1 MSDTTKPKR
10 YRVYSK
16 FLKEKYGEKVYKL
29 PVALPLTCP
38 NRDGSAGVGG
48 CVFCGEIGAGYEN
61 LPASMTVQEQLQ
73 ANIAHIAPKYKA
85 YKYIPYYQ
93 NFSNTY
99 LPVDRFKAYME
110 EGCIDSTVG
119 LAIATRPDCISD
131 PYLEVLQDIRER
143 FNVDIYLEYGLQSVN
158 YHTLEKINR
167 GHGLAE
173 FIDAILRTKKYGIST
188 CAHMI
193 LNLPWDTM
201 DDTVEGA
208 RILSALG
215 VDQVKLHAL
224 YIVMNTLMAKWYEAG
239 DFSLISADE
248 YIDRVIA
255 FLRNLDDRIVLQ
267 RLVGRAPETNTLFT
281 NWSMGWWRIQEEID
295 RRMEEMDVRQGDL
308 CNYLNGPAVRKFLQ
322 NQDSR

>member
-10 YRVYSK
+10 YRAISA

-61 LPASMTVQEQLQ
+61 LPASMTVQEQLVK
-73 ANIAHIAPKYKA
+73 NIAHIAPKYKA

-99 LPVDRFKAYME
+99 LEPERFKEYME
-110 EGCIDSTVG
+110 AGCIDSTVG
-119 LAIATRPDCISD
+119 LAIATRPDCIND
-131 PYLEVLQDIRER
+131 TYLEILKGIKETYG
-143 FNVDIYLEYGLQSVN
+143 VDIYLEYGLQSVN

-167 GHGLAE
+167 GHGMAE
-173 FIDAILRTKKYGIST
+173 FIDAVLRTKRYGFSV

-193 LNLPWDTM
+193 VNLPWDTM
-201 DDTVEGA
+201 TDTIEGA
-208 RILSALG
+208 RILTAFG

-224 YIVMNTLMAKWYEAG
+224 YIVKNTLMDKWYEEKQ
-239 DFSLISADE
+239 FELISADE
-248 YIDRVIA
+248 YIERVIA
-255 FLRNLDDRIVLQ
+255 FLRHLDKNIVLQ
-267 RLVGRAPETNTLFT
+267 RLVGRAPEENTLFT
-281 NWSMGWWRIQEEID
+281 NWSMGWWRIQEEIE
-295 RRMEEMDVRQGDL
+295 RRMDERDVRQGDL
-308 CNYLNGPAVRKFLQ
+308 CNYLNGSAVRKFL
-322 NQDSR
+322 

>member
-10 YRVYSK
+10 YRAISA

-61 LPASMTVQEQLQ
+61 LPASMTVQEQLEK
-73 ANIAHIAPKYKA
+73 NIAHIAPKYKA

-99 LPVDRFKAYME
+99 LEPDRFRAYME
-110 EGCIDSTVG
+110 AGCIDSTVG
-119 LAIATRPDCISD
+119 LAIATRPDCIND
-131 PYLEVLQDIRER
+131 TYLEILQDIKETYG
-143 FNVDIYLEYGLQSVN
+143 VDIYLEYGLQSVN

-167 GHGLAE
+167 GHGMAE
-173 FIDAILRTKKYGIST
+173 FIDAVLRTKRYGFSV

-193 LNLPWDTM
+193 VNLPWDTM
-201 DDTVEGA
+201 TDTIEGA
-208 RILSALG
+208 RILTALG

-224 YIVMNTLMAKWYEAG
+224 YIVKNTLMAKWYEAKQ
-239 DFSLISADE
+239 FELISADE
-248 YIDRVIA
+248 YIERVIA
-255 FLRNLDDRIVLQ
+255 FLRHLDKNIVLQ
-267 RLVGRAPETNTLFT
+267 RLVGRAPEENTLFT
-281 NWSMGWWRIQEEID
+281 NWSMGWWRIQEEIE
-295 RRMEEMDVRQGDL
+295 RRMDERDVRQGDL
-308 CNYLNGPAVRKFLQ
+308 CNYLNGSAVRKFL
-322 NQDSR
+322 

>member
-10 YRVYSK
+10 YRAISA

-61 LPASMTVQEQLQ
+61 LPASMTVQEQLVK
-73 ANIAHIAPKYKA
+73 NIAHIAPKYKA

-99 LPVDRFKAYME
+99 LEPERFKEYME
-110 EGCIDSTVG
+110 AGCIDSTVG
-119 LAIATRPDCISD
+119 LAIATRPDCIND
-131 PYLEVLQDIRER
+131 TYLEILKGIKETYG
-143 FNVDIYLEYGLQSVN
+143 VDIYLEYGLQSVN

-167 GHGLAE
+167 GHGMAE
-173 FIDAILRTKKYGIST
+173 FIDAVLRTKRYGFSV

-193 LNLPWDTM
+193 VNLPWDTM
-201 DDTVEGA
+201 TDTIEGA
-208 RILSALG
+208 RILTSLG

-224 YIVMNTLMAKWYEAG
+224 YIVKNTLMAKWYEEKQ
-239 DFSLISADE
+239 FELISADE
-248 YIDRVIA
+248 YIERVIA
-255 FLRNLDDRIVLQ
+255 FLRHLDKNIVLQ
-267 RLVGRAPETNTLFT
+267 RLVGRAPEENTLFT
-281 NWSMGWWRIQEEID
+281 NWSMGWWRIQEEIE
-295 RRMEEMDVRQGDL
+295 RRMDERDVRQGDL
-308 CNYLNGPAVRKFLQ
+308 CNYLNGSAVRKFL
-322 NQDSR
+322 

>member
-10 YRVYSK
+10 YRAISA

-61 LPASMTVQEQLQ
+61 LPASMTVQEQLVK
-73 ANIAHIAPKYKA
+73 NIAHIAPKYKA

-99 LPVDRFKAYME
+99 LEPERFKEYME
-110 EGCIDSTVG
+110 AGCIDSTVG
-119 LAIATRPDCISD
+119 LAIATRPDCIND
-131 PYLEVLQDIRER
+131 TYLEILKGIKETYG
-143 FNVDIYLEYGLQSVN
+143 VDIYLEYGLQSVN

-167 GHGLAE
+167 GHGMAE
-173 FIDAILRTKKYGIST
+173 FIDAVLRTKRYGFSV

-193 LNLPWDTM
+193 VNLPWDTM
-201 DDTVEGA
+201 TDTIEGA
-208 RILSALG
+208 RILTALG

-224 YIVMNTLMAKWYEAG
+224 YIVKNTLMAKWYEEKQ
-239 DFSLISADE
+239 FELISADE
-248 YIDRVIA
+248 YIERVIA
-255 FLRNLDDRIVLQ
+255 FLRHLDKNIVLQ
-267 RLVGRAPETNTLFT
+267 RLVGRAPEGNTLFT
-281 NWSMGWWRIQEEID
+281 NWSMGWWRIQEEIE
-295 RRMEEMDVRQGDL
+295 RRMDERDVRQGDL
-308 CNYLNGPAVRKFLQ
+308 CNYLNGSAVRKFL
-322 NQDSR
+322 

>member
-10 YRVYSK
+10 YRAISA

-61 LPASMTVQEQLQ
+61 LPASMTVQEQLVK
-73 ANIAHIAPKYKA
+73 NIAHIAPKYKA

-99 LPVDRFKAYME
+99 LEPERFKEYME
-110 EGCIDSTVG
+110 AGCIDSTVG
-119 LAIATRPDCISD
+119 LAIATRPDCIND
-131 PYLEVLQDIRER
+131 TYLEILKGIKETYG
-143 FNVDIYLEYGLQSVN
+143 VDIYLEYGLQSVN

-167 GHGLAE
+167 GHGMAE
-173 FIDAILRTKKYGIST
+173 FIGAVLRTKRYGFSV

-193 LNLPWDTM
+193 VNLPWDTM
-201 DDTVEGA
+201 TDTIEGA
-208 RILSALG
+208 RILTALG

-224 YIVMNTLMAKWYEAG
+224 YIVKNTLMAKWYEEKQ
-239 DFSLISADE
+239 FELISADE
-248 YIDRVIA
+248 YIERVIA
-255 FLRNLDDRIVLQ
+255 FLRHLDKNIVLQ
-267 RLVGRAPETNTLFT
+267 RLVGRAPEENTLFT
-281 NWSMGWWRIQEEID
+281 NWSMGWWRIQEEIE
-295 RRMEEMDVRQGDL
+295 RRMDERDVRQGDL
-308 CNYLNGPAVRKFLQ
+308 CNYLNGSAVRKFL
-322 NQDSR
+322 

>member
-10 YRVYSK
+10 YRAISA

-61 LPASMTVQEQLQ
+61 LPASMTVQEQLVK
-73 ANIAHIAPKYKA
+73 NIAHIAPKYKA

-99 LPVDRFKAYME
+99 LEPERFKEYME
-110 EGCIDSTVG
+110 AGCIDSTVG
-119 LAIATRPDCISD
+119 LAIATRPDCIND
-131 PYLEVLQDIRER
+131 TYLEILKGIKETYG
-143 FNVDIYLEYGLQSVN
+143 VDIYLEYGLQSVN

-167 GHGLAE
+167 GHGMAE
-173 FIDAILRTKKYGIST
+173 FIDAVLRTKRYGFSV

-193 LNLPWDTM
+193 VNLPWDTM
-201 DDTVEGA
+201 TDTIEGA
-208 RILSALG
+208 RILTALG

-224 YIVMNTLMAKWYEAG
+224 YIVKNTLMAKWYEEKQ
-239 DFSLISADE
+239 FELISADE
-248 YIDRVIA
+248 YIERVIA
-255 FLRNLDDRIVLQ
+255 FLRLLDKNIVLQ
-267 RLVGRAPETNTLFT
+267 RLVGRAPEENTLFT
-281 NWSMGWWRIQEEID
+281 NWSMGWWRIQEEIE
-295 RRMEEMDVRQGDL
+295 RRMDERDVRQGDL
-308 CNYLNGPAVRKFLQ
+308 CNYLNGSAVRKLL
-322 NQDSR
+322 

>member
-10 YRVYSK
+10 YRAISA

-61 LPASMTVQEQLQ
+61 LPASMTVQEQLVK
-73 ANIAHIAPKYKA
+73 NIAHIAPKYKA

-99 LPVDRFKAYME
+99 LEPERFKEYME
-110 EGCIDSTVG
+110 AGCIDSTVG
-119 LAIATRPDCISD
+119 LAIATRPDCIND
-131 PYLEVLQDIRER
+131 TYLEILKGIKETYG
-143 FNVDIYLEYGLQSVN
+143 VDIYLEYGLQSVN

-167 GHGLAE
+167 GHGMAE
-173 FIDAILRTKKYGIST
+173 FIDAVLRTKRYGFSV

-193 LNLPWDTM
+193 VNLPWDTM
-201 DDTVEGA
+201 TDTIEGA
-208 RILSALG
+208 RILTALG

-224 YIVMNTLMAKWYEAG
+224 YIVKNTLMSKWYEEKQ
-239 DFSLISADE
+239 FELISADE
-248 YIDRVIA
+248 YIERVIA
-255 FLRNLDDRIVLQ
+255 FLRLLDKNIVLQ
-267 RLVGRAPETNTLFT
+267 RLVGRAPEENTLFT
-281 NWSMGWWRIQEEID
+281 NWSMGWWRIQEEIE
-295 RRMEEMDVRQGDL
+295 RRMDERDVRQGDL
-308 CNYLNGPAVRKFLQ
+308 CNYLNGSAVRKFL
-322 NQDSR
+322 

>member
-10 YRVYSK
+10 YRAISA

-61 LPASMTVQEQLQ
+61 LPASMTVQEQLVK
-73 ANIAHIAPKYKA
+73 NIAHIAPKYKA

-99 LPVDRFKAYME
+99 LEPERFKEYME
-110 EGCIDSTVG
+110 AGCIDSTVG
-119 LAIATRPDCISD
+119 LAIATRPDCIND
-131 PYLEVLQDIRER
+131 TYLEILKGIKETYG
-143 FNVDIYLEYGLQSVN
+143 VDIYLEYGLQSVN

-167 GHGLAE
+167 GHGMAE
-173 FIDAILRTKKYGIST
+173 FIDAVLRTKRYGFSV

-193 LNLPWDTM
+193 VNLPWDTM
-201 DDTVEGA
+201 TDTIEGA
-208 RILSALG
+208 RIITALG

-224 YIVMNTLMAKWYEAG
+224 YIVKNTLMAKWYEEKQ
-239 DFSLISADE
+239 FELISADE
-248 YIDRVIA
+248 YIERVIA
-255 FLRNLDDRIVLQ
+255 FLRHLDKNIVLQ
-267 RLVGRAPETNTLFT
+267 RLVGRAPEENTLFT
-281 NWSMGWWRIQEEID
+281 NWSMGWWRIQEEIE
-295 RRMEEMDVRQGDL
+295 RRMDERDVRQGDL
-308 CNYLNGPAVRKFLQ
+308 CNYLNGSAVRKFL
-322 NQDSR
+322 

>member
-10 YRVYSK
+10 YRAISA

-61 LPASMTVQEQLQ
+61 LPASMTVQEQLVK
-73 ANIAHIAPKYKA
+73 NIAHIAPKYKA

-99 LPVDRFKAYME
+99 LEPERFKEYME
-110 EGCIDSTVG
+110 AGCIDSTVG
-119 LAIATRPDCISD
+119 LAIATRPDCIND
-131 PYLEVLQDIRER
+131 TYLEILKGIKETYG
-143 FNVDIYLEYGLQSVN
+143 VDIYLEYGLQSVN

-167 GHGLAE
+167 GHGMAE
-173 FIDAILRTKKYGIST
+173 FIDAVLRTKRYGFSV

-193 LNLPWDTM
+193 VNQPWDTM
-201 DDTVEGA
+201 TDTIEGA
-208 RILSALG
+208 RILTALG

-224 YIVMNTLMAKWYEAG
+224 YIVKNTLMAKWYEEKQ
-239 DFSLISADE
+239 FELISADE
-248 YIDRVIA
+248 YIERVIA
-255 FLRNLDDRIVLQ
+255 FLRLLDKNIVLQ
-267 RLVGRAPETNTLFT
+267 RLVGRAPEENTLFT
-281 NWSMGWWRIQEEID
+281 NWSMGWWRIQEEIE
-295 RRMEEMDVRQGDL
+295 RRMDERDVRQGDL
-308 CNYLNGPAVRKFLQ
+308 CNYLNGSAVRKFL
-322 NQDSR
+322 

>member
-16 FLKEKYGEKVYKL
+16 FLKETYGEKVYKL

-61 LPASMTVQEQLQ
+61 LPATMTVGEQLK

-99 LPVDRFKAYME
+99 LPLDQFRAYME
-110 EGCIDSTVG
+110 AGCIDTTVG
-119 LAIATRPDCISD
+119 LAIATRPDCIND
-131 PYLEVLQDIRER
+131 AYLEVLQDIREQYK
-143 FNVDIYLEYGLQSVN
+143 VDIYLEYGLQSVN
-158 YHTLEKINR
+158 YHTLKKINR

-173 FIDAILRTKKYGIST
+173 FIDAVLRTKRYGIST

-201 DDTVEGA
+201 DDTIEGA
-208 RILSALG
+208 RILSSLG

-224 YIVMNTLMAKWYEAG
+224 YIVKNTLMAKWYEAG
-239 DFSLISADE
+239 DFTLISADE

-255 FLRNLDDRIVLQ
+255 FLRHLDPQIVLQ

-295 RRMEEMDVRQGDL
+295 RRMEEEDVRQGDL
-308 CNYLNGPAVRKFLQ
+308 CTYLNGEAVCKFF
-322 NQDSR
+322 

>member
-10 YRVYSK
+10 YRAISA

-61 LPASMTVQEQLQ
+61 LPASMTVQEQLVK
-73 ANIAHIAPKYKA
+73 NIAHIAPKYKA

-99 LPVDRFKAYME
+99 LEPERFKEYME
-110 EGCIDSTVG
+110 AGCIDSTVG
-119 LAIATRPDCISD
+119 LVIATRPDCIND
-131 PYLEVLQDIRER
+131 TYLEILKGIKETYG
-143 FNVDIYLEYGLQSVN
+143 VDIYLEYGLQSVN

-167 GHGLAE
+167 GHGMAE
-173 FIDAILRTKKYGIST
+173 FIDAVLRTKRYGFSV

-193 LNLPWDTM
+193 VNLPWDTM
-201 DDTVEGA
+201 TDTIEGA
-208 RILSALG
+208 RILTALG

-224 YIVMNTLMAKWYEAG
+224 YIVKNTLMAKWYEEKQ
-239 DFSLISADE
+239 FELISADE
-248 YIDRVIA
+248 YIERVIA
-255 FLRNLDDRIVLQ
+255 FLRHLDKNIVLQ
-267 RLVGRAPETNTLFT
+267 RLVGRAPEENTLFT
-281 NWSMGWWRIQEEID
+281 NWSMGWWRIQEEIE
-295 RRMEEMDVRQGDL
+295 RRMDERDVRQGDL
-308 CNYLNGPAVRKFLQ
+308 CNYLNGSAVRKFL
-322 NQDSR
+322 